1 MKRTSLQNADS
12 TKAAPSDEGEAMHA
26 FYRQGYAAGMEA
38 AAVIA
43 GNMPACPFDGK
54 TDLEPH
60 QPCPVCG
67 DRGDDLSAPSNCR
80 SVPAAIRAACTPK

>member
-38 AAVIA
+38 AAKICEERE
-43 GNMPACPFDGK
+43 G
-54 TDLEPH
+54 
-60 QPCPVCG
+60 
-67 DRGDDLSAPSNCR
+67 RGDPYDASYDVAISDCA
-80 SVPAAIRAACTPK
+80 AAIRAAK